1 MQNVGWELLTKVYT
15 NSKEILDLRCDRGH
29 EFSLYLNNIK
39 PDRVCPLCKG
49 RYCKDCGVESEGF
62 VRKGKTKKSF
72 ISTQKYC
79 EECRVKARK
88 ATKEKHYLNN
98 RAKIIFRA
106 SQRYSDN
113 KGKISEYNK
122 NRYTKN
128 KESILEKWEFDE

>member
-1 MQNVGWELLTKVYT
+1 MQNVGWELLAKVYT